1 MVQALIHTTR
11 SLRAIFRKHKVKVI
25 TDRPMEEI
33 LKLSKKEERLVKWA
47 AEIRTYDISY
57 IPRREAEGSVVKKFF
72 GQGDQVEETPDAN
85 EGETLNLSRKLQVKS
100 TPTPRAWRFYLG
112 RETSEEGS
120 GVGIIL
126 GSPEEKMYPYA
137 IRLKFNASNHAMD
150 SEALLAGLAVYVSN
164 GMKYLHVFMDLPKLV
179 AQTEGNHTPVM
190 KQERKYKKEI
200 IDATTPFH
208 RFRITHLPNNLNS
221 KEEKRRAAARRE
233 KQQAMYQVQSQTTIG
248 KLVEVTERTCNH
260 NTYLIAL
267 CNPSE

>member
-1 MVQALIHTTR
+1 MTPVGRLVLKEKVFRWIKEGMIRKVRHPVWVANTIPVKLANGTWKVKGRNPNTGLLCKLTTTR
-11 SLRAIFRKHKVKVI
+11 NGNMLHPNRK
-25 TDRPMEEI
+25 D
-33 LKLSKKEERLVKWA
+33 VKWA

-57 IPRREAEGSVVKKFF
+57 IPRRVAEGSVVKKFF

-85 EGETLNLSRKLQVKS
+85 EGGTLNLSRKLQVKS

-126 GSPEEKMYPYA
+126 VSPEEKMYPYT

-150 SEALLAGLAVYVSN
+150 SEALLAGLAIYVSN

-179 AQTEGNHTPVM
+179 AQTEGNHMPTM

-221 KEEKRRAAARRE
+221 KEE
-233 KQQAMYQVQSQTTIG
+233 VLT
-248 KLVEVTERTCNH
+248 
-260 NTYLIAL
+260 
-267 CNPSE
+267 